1 VTAAEDRIRNA
12 KYRYGQDVQD
22 EHGNTVT
29 VNGDV
34 LYTRAGTEVVA
45 VKPTFDPNVGTDEE
59 PPDAEPPDGDHAAG
73 DETPV
78 TPVVV
83 TCPPQDPIAVAQ
95 QFVDE
100 VMTHSAD
107 QALIVRW
114 WRGDHYT
121 WVGNCWLEQSTP
133 KLRAALYRALQNAW
147 YPVEVLGVQILAR
160 WRPTRRKVGDLL
172 EALQAL
178 IHLDERVDPP
188 QWIVGGDRGAVI
200 SVGNGNMSVTG
211 RTITEHTPRLF
222 NLSCLP
228 FDYEPDT
235 PAPQVWLGFL
245 KELFGDDLDSIML
258 LQEWFGYVLSGAT
271 SQHKIMLLVGPPRA
285 GKGTIA
291 RTLTALVGRDGVAAP
306 TLAALGTNFGL
317 SPLIGKTLAVVGDV
331 RLGPDALTVTERLL
345 TISGEDTLT
354 IDRKYRDPW
363 TGRLGVRFMLLSNE
377 LPKLG
382 DASGAMASRFV
393 VLQLAQSWLGKEDLD
408 LEDKLS
414 EEMTGI
420 LNWALD
426 GLDRLRAQGRFTA
439 PQSSTEAITALE
451 DLSSPIRQFIRER
464 CELGSGYDVTVDHL
478 YDAWK
483 AWCGEQG
490 RIHVSTKQVFGR
502 DLRAALPG
510 VQGTQ
515 PRDGDRRVPCHQG
528 IQIRAVTPSSEC
540 K

>member
-12 KYRYGQDVQD
+12 RFRYGRDGKD
-22 EHGNTVT
+22 EHGKTVT
-29 VNGDV
+29 INSDV
-34 LYTRAGTEVVA
+34 LYTRAGTEVA
-45 VKPTFDPNVGTDEE
+45 ALKPSFDPNVGTDDE
-59 PPDAEPPDGDHAAG
+59 PPDAERPDAEHAAG
-73 DETPV
+73 DEPPATGI
-78 TPVVV
+78 VV
-83 TCPPQDPIAVAQ
+83 TCSPQDPIAVAQ

-107 QALIVRW
+107 HALIVRW

-147 YPVEVLGVQILAR
+147 YPVEVQGVQILAP
-160 WRPTRRKVGDLL
+160 WQPTRRKIGDLL

-178 IHLDERVDPP
+178 VHLDERVDPP

-200 SVGNGNMSVTG
+200 SVGNGNMSVAG

-228 FDYEPDT
+228 FDYEPDA

-271 SQHKIMLLVGPPRA
+271 SRHKIMLLVGPPRA

-345 TISGEDTLT
+345 SISGEDTLT

-382 DASGAMASRFV
+382 DASGAIASRFV

-414 EEMTGI
+414 REMTGI

-426 GLDRLRAQGRFTA
+426 GLDRLHAQGRFTT
-439 PQSSTEAITALE
+439 PQSSTDAITALE
-451 DLSSPIRQFIRER
+451 DLSSPIRHFIRER
-464 CELGSGYDVTVDHL
+464 CDVGPGHQVTIDQLHA
-478 YDAWK
+478 AWT
-483 AWCGEQG
+483 AWCQHQG
-490 RIHVSTKQVFGR
+490 NTRVTSKQVFGR

-510 VQGTQ
+510 VQMTQ
-515 PRDGDRRVPCHQG
+515 PREGDHRVRCYVG
-528 IQIRAVTPSSEC
+528 IQIREVIPSWAE
-540 K
+540 